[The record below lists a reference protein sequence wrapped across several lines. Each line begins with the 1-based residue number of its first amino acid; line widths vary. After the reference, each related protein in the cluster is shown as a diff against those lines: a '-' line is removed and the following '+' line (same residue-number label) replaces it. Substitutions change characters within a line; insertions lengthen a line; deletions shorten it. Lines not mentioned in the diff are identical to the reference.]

1 MHNSFSINIEER
13 RVEEFD
19 FKSGRVPKRER
30 YSMGKILVVDDDQA
44 LHEVIKGALASDGH
58 SLLHAADG
66 RRGLEL
72 LASEHVDLAIIDY
85 VMPEMDGMEF
95 LDRLRRDHPD
105 LKTIIITAYRT
116 PEAVLGVLRKK
127 VCDFLVKPFS
137 VADVRSAVS
146 TVLDESPIPEI
157 EVISA
162 QPHWV
167 QLRVPCDLAAV
178 PLLQKLLV
186 QLKADLP
193 EDTREAMAY
202 AFREMLNNAIEH
214 GGKLDPTKFVEVL
227 CVRLK
232 RAIIYWI
239 KDPGEGFNPTE
250 LEHAAV
256 NNPMGDPFRHVSVR
270 DQKGLRAGG
279 FGILMTNQLVDELV
293 YNERRNEVM
302 FIKYL

>member
-1 MHNSFSINIEER
+1 
-13 RVEEFD
+13 
-19 FKSGRVPKRER
+19 
-30 YSMGKILVVDDDQA
+30 MGKILVVDDDPA
-44 LHEVIKGALASDGH
+44 LYQVIEGALAREGH
-58 SLLHAADG
+58 SLLHATDG
-66 RRGLEL
+66 SEGMEL
-72 LASEHVDLAIIDY
+72 LANEMIDLAIIDY
-85 VMPEMDGMEF
+85 VMPGMDGLEF
-95 LDRLRRDHPD
+95 LEQARCGHPG
-105 LKTIIITAYRT
+105 LKAIMITAFGT
-116 PEAVLGVLRKK
+116 PEAVLRALRTK

-137 VADVRSAVS
+137 VADIRAAVS
-146 TVLDESPIPEI
+146 GVLEENSLVEI

-162 QPHWV
+162 RPHWV

-178 PLLQKLLV
+178 PILQKLLI

-193 EDTREAMAY
+193 EDTREAIAY

-214 GGKLDPTKFVEVL
+214 GGKLDPAKYVEVL

-239 KDPGEGFNPTE
+239 KDPGEGFNPSE

-256 NNPMGDPFRHVSVR
+256 NNPVGDPFRHVSVR
-270 DQKGLRAGG
+270 DEKGLRAGG